1 MQSLTVAIRTTAATA
16 TFSSTANNSMA
27 YQFSAY
33 DEQIILSLSINSIGN
48 ESVPIQFTEFTET
61 TTVLKIVMV

>member
-33 DEQIILSLSINSIGN
+33 EQIILSLSINSIGN
-48 ESVPIQFTEFTET
+48 ESVPIQFTEFNET

>member
-1 MQSLTVAIRTTAATA
+1 MQSLTVAIRTTVATA

-27 YQFSAY
+27 YRFSAY
-33 DEQIILSLSINSIGN
+33 EQIILSLSINSIGN